1 MEAREQQGIWC
12 YVFEIHL
19 EMGLDC
25 PVGPA
30 QILFMNG
37 ESFAKDRNVKEGDRN
52 FPGSREVIP
61 RMRLAAQKR
70 KL

>member
-1 MEAREQQGIWC
+1 MGRSRQREGTVGAGYALYVGALIHRLGRHVEAREQQGILC

-19 EMGLDC
+19 EMGSDC

-37 ESFAKDRNVKEGDRN
+37 
-52 FPGSREVIP
+52 
-61 RMRLAAQKR
+61 
-70 KL
+70 

>member
-1 MEAREQQGIWC
+1 MGQSRQREETVGTGYAL
-12 YVFEIHL
+12 YVGNLPLHTAWGDMWKPVSSKAFCATSEIHL

-37 ESFAKDRNVKEGDRN
+37 
-52 FPGSREVIP
+52 
-61 RMRLAAQKR
+61 
-70 KL
+70 

>member
-1 MEAREQQGIWC
+1 MGAGYALYVGALIHRLGRHVEAREQQGILC

-19 EMGLDC
+19 EMGSDC

-37 ESFAKDRNVKEGDRN
+37 
-52 FPGSREVIP
+52 
-61 RMRLAAQKR
+61 
-70 KL
+70 